1 MAVRS
6 VRLAKAYRELC
17 RACAKTFQSDPA
29 PQLQIRRETAKALRA
44 NIGILPEEALVKDVE
59 GAAEMVRYQ
68 IVQAQHNDDGEAR
81 VTINQDHVMY
91 GKEIDLAKPPDLSKP
106 ISDELPGVGRAKK

>member
-6 VRLAKAYRELC
+6 LRLAKAYRDLC
-17 RACAKTFQSDPA
+17 RACAITFQSDPA

-44 NIGILPEEALVKDVE
+44 HVGILPEEELVKDVE

-68 IVQAQHNDDGEAR
+68 IVQAQPIENKEAR
-81 VTINQDHVMY
+81 VRITQDHIQY
-91 GKEIDLAKPPDLSKP
+91 GKVIDLNEPPDLAKPIP
-106 ISDELPGVGRAKK
+106 DELPGVGRTKK